1 MRPVSYSYCQNCGRK
16 TSKLFELNA
25 TDFRK
30 NYKNIQKGKILAC
43 PLCKEF
49 LDENKECLEKIL
61 FSDHKNKLVLGGPG
75 TGKTFLFKAI
85 IENLPMGSDI
95 LVITFINNLADELEE
110 QLGEISNRDIK
121 VRTLHGFSKNFLLSK
136 INPYKYFPEITK
148 IIEDDASL
156 LGINYKDKKA
166 NQEFTNLKEGEEVK
180 FYLSRSEYYNSV
192 GHDDTV
198 YRVFSYLR
206 ENNESI
212 PQYAQ
217 VIVDEYQDFNL
228 LESGLIDLFTQKNM
242 TVIAGDDDQALY
254 RFKSASPEFIRK
266 LYSEKEFI
274 NFFLPFCRR
283 CSSVLVNSTNAFIF
297 NAKKRGLL
305 KNRIEKEFRCYW
317 PEKFA
322 ESKNYPFIFL
332 GKFSTDSV
340 ISRFIKEKILFFI
353 EKEKIQP
360 SDKKEAEFLIIGPQE
375 ISHYL
380 KRVNDSL
387 IEDGRFNQDSFEIEY
402 KKKLK
407 ILSISEG
414 YEFIKE
420 NLKSN
425 IGWRIVMYKDPV
437 DPSFKKDKE
446 IIKKSLEGNSIIDFL
461 PEEYLNKH
469 REKIEK
475 FSFKEAESLGDS
487 SDKKIRIKL
496 KTYLKAKGLSA
507 NHVFVL
513 GLENGI
519 LPKNPNDISNDEVCQ
534 FIVLLT
540 RSRKSLDLLISKRF
554 DEKMC
559 RRVDRFSSFVDMIP
573 KKFFK
578 IEDNIK
584 VSDYKSRINK
594 KDIKEENRY

>member
-1 MRPVSYSYCQNCGRK
+1 MRSESYSYCQNCGGK

-30 NYKNIQKGKILAC
+30 NYKNIQEGKVLVC
-43 PLCKEF
+43 PLCKDC
-49 LDENKECLEKIL
+49 LDKSKECLEEIL

-75 TGKTFLFKAI
+75 TGKTSLFKAI
-85 IENLPMGSDI
+85 IGNLPRGSDI
-95 LVITFINNLADELEE
+95 LVITFINNLADDLEK
-110 QLGEISNRDIK
+110 QLGEISDRDIK
-121 VRTLHGFSKNFLLSK
+121 VRTLHGFSKNFLLNE
-136 INPYKYFPEITK
+136 IHPYKYFPELPK
-148 IIEDDASL
+148 IIENDAYL
-156 LGINYKDKKA
+156 LGLNYKDKKA
-166 NQEFTNLKEGEEVK
+166 NQEFTNLKEIKEAK

-198 YRVFSYLR
+198 YRVFSYLHG
-206 ENNESI
+206 NNEAI

-228 LESGLIDLFTQKNM
+228 LESGLVDLFTQKNM

-266 LYSEKEFI
+266 LYGEKKFTH
-274 NFFLPFCRR
+274 FFLSFCRR

-322 ESKNYPFIFL
+322 ESKNYPLIFL

-340 ISRFIKEKILFFI
+340 ISKFIKEKILLI
-353 EKEKIQP
+353 IKEEKIQP
-360 SDKKEAEFLIIGPQE
+360 SEKAEAEFLIVGPPKF
-375 ISHYL
+375 SHYL

-387 IEDGRFNQDSFEIEY
+387 IEDERFNQDSFEIEY
-402 KKKLK
+402 KEKLK

-446 IIKKSLEGNSIIDFL
+446 IINKSLEGNSIIDFL
-461 PEEYLNKH
+461 PEEYVNKH
-469 REKIEK
+469 REKIENL
-475 FSFKEAESLGDS
+475 SFKEAESLGDS

-519 LPKNPNDISNDEVCQ
+519 LPKNPNYISDDEICQ

-554 DEKMC
+554 DKKVC
-559 RRVDRFSSFVDMIP
+559 RGVDRISSFVDIIP
-573 KKFFK
+573 KKFFR

-584 VSDYKSRINK
+584 DSDYKSRMNK